1 MRELK
6 INSALETFKVNGVN
20 GECEISFCPTDM
32 YFVEKIYDIFEN
44 LDERQN
50 KLEQAM
56 SKAEGRGIFA
66 VARKADAEM
75 REIIDELLGANASS
89 MIYGNTHLYASA
101 DGLPL
106 WADLLLAILDSME
119 AANIR
124 EKAATNPR
132 IAKYTSKYHK

>member
-1 MRELK
+1 MRELN
-6 INSALETFKVNGVN
+6 IGSALETFKVHGVN

-32 YFVEKIYDIFEN
+32 YFVEKIYDIFDN
-44 LDERQN
+44 LDERQS

-66 VARKADAEM
+66 VARKADEEM
-75 REIIDELLGANASS
+75 RKAIDGLLGENTCS
-89 MIYGNTHLYASA
+89 MIYGNTHIYASA

-106 WADLLLAILDSME
+106 WADFLLAILDSME

>member
-6 INSALETFKVNGVN
+6 IGSAFETFKVSGEN

-32 YFVEKIYDIFEN
+32 YFVEKIYDIIEN

-50 KLEQAM
+50 KLEQAL

-75 REIIDELLGANASS
+75 RETIDGLLGENTSS
-89 MIYGNTHLYASA
+89 TLYGNTHIYASA
-101 DGLPL
+101 DGVPL
-106 WADLLLAILDSME
+106 WADLLLAILDCVGDT
-119 AANIR
+119 NVR